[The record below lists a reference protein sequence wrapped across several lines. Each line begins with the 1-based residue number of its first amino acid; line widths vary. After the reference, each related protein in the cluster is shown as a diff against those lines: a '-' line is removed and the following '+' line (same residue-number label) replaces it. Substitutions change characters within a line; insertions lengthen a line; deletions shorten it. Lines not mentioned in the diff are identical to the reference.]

1 MKEQHY
7 AYKITHG
14 TSDLNCPHSVL
25 EKDRMVDLLKEIE
38 SQHHEGIF
46 WVFKQFSDQPQEP
59 LCIIDCSKKRIYFH
73 YSGEVED
80 LKNAIANLSH

>member
-14 TSDLNCPHSVL
+14 TTSLNCPHSAL
-25 EKDRMVDLLKEIE
+25 KNDKMVDLLKEIE
-38 SQHHEGIF
+38 HQHSDGIF
-46 WVFKQFSDQPQEP
+46 WIFKQFGDQAQEP

-80 LKNAIANLSH
+80 LTDAIASLSH